1 VKLKSEAMEQKAQ
14 FYEAINTKDHQQ
26 EVNQLYL
33 DSIKAKMAL
42 IEHL

>member
-1 VKLKSEAMEQKAQ
+1 MEQRAQ
-14 FYEAINTKDHQQ
+14 FYEAINNQ
-26 EVNQLYL
+26 EANQLYL